1 VRHEHNCGNKYV
13 IPIAIEVFMKGRKK
27 HIEYPKK
34 ISEKTEA
41 ESYEKEIE

>member
-1 VRHEHNCGNKYV
+1 
-13 IPIAIEVFMKGRKK
+13 MKGRKK

-41 ESYEKEIE
+41 ESYEKEIEWSKMNKPS